1 MLTPPKPAVLMA
13 MLAVLAVGGSGLLVT
28 GSAQAAPLA
37 AGTASFGTPTLSPS
51 TGGSATNFTIALPAG
66 AACPGDGTPAGGNYR
81 WQTFIVSNS
90 LDASQLKYA
99 GGTPS
104 IAGAAAGTVVQP
116 LFSSGNPIVDQ
127 NPALTTG
134 AVTVAGTQF
143 QFSVYPAG
151 TFTAGVYKIGV
162 ACTDSVGDT
171 QRFWSAPLTIA
182 TAPSFAWTY
191 GAAPSAI
198 TLATPTFTATS
209 CTVGITAPT
218 AVPAATVTITY
229 TPTGTIL
236 GGAVTVSGA
245 PSSPTSDTRTGLV
258 QGQTYN
264 VTASQTNG
272 VGSAAGSNTVT
283 CTPSVTLAA
292 PAVAATPA
300 VLSVAVTWTA
310 SGTPTGYTV
319 NGFSC
324 PSNVANAG
332 VCTTAVAGS
341 PFATTGTSQLVTG
354 LTAGT
359 LYYFEVTANYA
370 AGTSAPA
377 GNANATALANTLV
390 SETVTVTRP
399 AGALVLT
406 QRCGVFGAMA
416 SETVAGFGT
425 IAAETA
431 TGGTTGTAPTLSAGG
446 SADPLFSQYPYPVDG
461 SGVPTGVNYPT
472 FCGVSL
478 GTGALITSGTLAGD
492 YFTATGRV
500 PQLTVIDTRD
510 SDSAWTLSGSVSD
523 FTSGANS
530 FSGNYLG
537 WTPQV
542 NFTSAP
548 TLAGYDQVVTAGAA
562 VNPSEAATAT
572 GVNNVPGAGLGVSRT
587 AASANAGQGLGLA
600 QIDTRLKLIIPLTA
614 KNGTYTATL
623 TFSVV

>member
-1 MLTPPKPAVLMA
+1 MNLIRKPMRLVAA
-13 MLAVLAVGGSGLLVT
+13 FATLAVAATGLLAT
-28 GSAQAAPLA
+28 GAAEAAPLA
-37 AGTASFGTPTLSPS
+37 AGTASSGTPTLSPT
-51 TGGSATNFTIALPAG
+51 TGGSATNFTISLPAG
-66 AACPGDGTPAGGNYR
+66 AACPGDGTAGYR

-90 LDASQLKYA
+90 LDASQLKYT
-99 GGTPS
+99 GGTPA
-104 IAGAAAGTVVQP
+104 IAGSAAGTVVQP

-162 ACTDSVGDT
+162 ACTDSAGDT

-182 TAPSFAWTY
+182 TTGSFSWTY

-198 TLATPTFTATS
+198 TLALTSFTATS

-218 AVPAATVTITY
+218 AVPSATVTITY
-229 TPTGTIL
+229 TPTGTII
-236 GGAVTVSGA
+236 GGATTVSGA
-245 PSSPTSDTRTGLV
+245 PSSPTSDVRTGLV
-258 QGQTYN
+258 QGQTYA

-272 VGSAAGSNTVT
+272 VGSAAGSNTVS

-292 PAVAATPA
+292 PAVTATPA

-310 SGTPTGYTV
+310 SGTPTNYTV
-319 NGFSC
+319 NAFSC
-324 PSNVANAG
+324 PGTTANAG
-332 VCTTAVAGS
+332 VCTTAVSGS
-341 PFATTGTSQLVTG
+341 PFTAAGTSQLVG
-354 LTAGT
+354 SLTAGT

-377 GNANATALANTLV
+377 GNANATALANTLL
-390 SETVTVTRP
+390 SQTLTVTRP
-399 AGALVLT
+399 VGALVIT
-406 QRCGVFGAMA
+406 QRCGVFGPMA
-416 SETVAGFGT
+416 SETVPGFGT

-431 TGGTTGTAPTLSAGG
+431 SGGTTGTAPTLTGGG
-446 SADPLFSQYPYPVDG
+446 SDPLFGQYPYPVDG

-478 GTGALITSGTLAGD
+478 GTGALITSGALAGD

-562 VNPSEAATAT
+562 VNPSSAATAT

-600 QIDTRLKLIIPLTA
+600 QVDTRLKLIIPLTA

>member
-1 MLTPPKPAVLMA
+1 LKY
-13 MLAVLAVGGSGLLVT
+13 VGG
-28 GSAQAAPLA
+28 Q
-37 AGTASFGTPTLSPS
+37 
-51 TGGSATNFTIALPAG
+51 
-66 AACPGDGTPAGGNYR
+66 
-81 WQTFIVSNS
+81 
-90 LDASQLKYA
+90 
-99 GGTPS
+99 PS
-104 IAGAAAGTVVQP
+104 IAGAGSAVVQP

-151 TFTAGVYKIGV
+151 TFAAGVYKIGV
-162 ACTDSVGDT
+162 ACTDNAGDT
-171 QRFWSAPLTIA
+171 QRFWSSPLTI
-182 TAPSFAWTY
+182 TTSPSFSWQY
-191 GAAPSAI
+191 GAVPGAI
-198 TLATPTFTATS
+198 TLSLTSFGATS
-209 CTVGITAPT
+209 CTVGITAPEAT
-218 AVPAATVTITY
+218 PAATVSISY
-229 TPTGTIL
+229 TPTGTII
-236 GGAVTVSGA
+236 GGATTVTGA
-245 PSSPTSDTRTGLV
+245 PSSPTSDVRTGLV
-258 QGQTYN
+258 QGQAYN
-264 VTASQTNG
+264 VTATQTNTLG
-272 VGSAAGSNTVT
+272 TSTVSNTVS
-283 CTPSVTLAA
+283 CTPSVTLSA
-292 PAVAATPA
+292 PAVTATPA
-300 VLSVAVTWTA
+300 VLSVAVSWTA
-310 SGTPTGYTV
+310 SGTPTNYTV
-319 NGFSC
+319 TAFSC
-324 PSNVANAG
+324 PSTVANAG
-332 VCTTAVAGS
+332 VCTSAVTGS
-341 PFATTGTSQLVTG
+341 PFTAAGTTQLVSG

-390 SETVTVTRP
+390 SQTLTVNRP

-431 TGGTTGTAPTLSAGG
+431 TGGSTGTAPTLSAGG
-446 SADPLFSQYPYPVDG
+446 AADPLFSQYPYPVDG

-472 FCGVSL
+472 FCGVNL
-478 GTGALITSGTLAGD
+478 GTGALITSGALAGD

-523 FTSGANS
+523 FTSGSNS

-562 VNPSEAATAT
+562 VNPSAAATAT

>member
-1 MLTPPKPAVLMA
+1 MNIIRTPKRLA
-13 MLAVLAVGGSGLLVT
+13 AVLATLAVAATGLFASG
-28 GSAQAAPLA
+28 AAEAAPLP
-37 AGTASFGTPTLSPS
+37 AGTAAAGAVTISPTS
-51 TGGSATNFTIALPAG
+51 GSAATNFGFTLPAG
-66 AACPGDGTPAGGNYR
+66 AACQGDGVAGYR
-81 WQTFIVSNS
+81 WHTFIVSNS

-99 GGTPS
+99 GGVPS
-104 IAGAAAGTVVQP
+104 ITGAGAGTVVQP
-116 LFSSGNPIVDQ
+116 LYSSGSPIVDQ
-127 NPALTTG
+127 NPALSSG
-134 AVTVAGTQF
+134 GVLVAGTSF

-162 ACTDSVGDT
+162 ACTDGTGDV
-171 QRFWSAPLTIA
+171 QRFWSSPLTI
-182 TAPSFAWTY
+182 TTSPSFAWQF
-191 GAAPSAI
+191 GAVPDAI
-198 TLATPTFTATS
+198 TLSLTSFGATS
-209 CTVGITAPT
+209 CTVGISAPAAT
-218 AVPAATVTITY
+218 PAATVTITY
-229 TPTGTIL
+229 TPTGTVL
-236 GGAVTVSGA
+236 AGATTVSGA
-245 PSSPTSDTRTGLV
+245 PSSASSDVRTGLV
-258 QGQTYN
+258 QGQAYN
-264 VTASQTNG
+264 VTATQANTLGTSP
-272 VGSAAGSNTVT
+272 ASNTVS
-283 CTPSVTLAA
+283 CTPSVTLTA
-292 PAVAATPA
+292 PAVVATPA

-310 SGTPTGYTV
+310 SGTPTNYTV
-319 NGFSC
+319 NAFSC
-324 PSNVANAG
+324 PGTTANAS
-332 VCTTAVAGS
+332 VCTGAVTGS
-341 PFATTGTSQLVTG
+341 PFTAAGTSQVVSG

-377 GNANATALANTLV
+377 GNANATALANTLL
-390 SETVTVTRP
+390 SQTLTVTRP
-399 AGALVLT
+399 VGALVIT
-406 QRCGVFGAMA
+406 QRCGVFGPMA
-416 SETVAGFGT
+416 SETVPGFGT

-431 TGGTTGTAPTLSAGG
+431 TGGATGTAPTLSGGG
-446 SADPLFSQYPYPVDG
+446 SDPLFGQYPYPVDG

-472 FCGVSL
+472 ICGVSL
-478 GTGALITSGTLAGD
+478 GTGALITSGALAGD

-562 VNPSEAATAT
+562 VNPSSAATAT

-600 QIDTRLKLIIPLTA
+600 QVDTRLKLIIPLTA

>member
-1 MLTPPKPAVLMA
+1 MNLIRKPMRLAAALATVAVA
-13 MLAVLAVGGSGLLVT
+13 AAGLLVT

-37 AGTASFGTPTLSPS
+37 AGTASTGTPTLSPTS
-51 TGGSATNFTIALPAG
+51 GGSATNFTMALPAG
-66 AACPGDGTPAGGNYR
+66 AVCPGDGTAGYR

-104 IAGAAAGTVVQP
+104 IAGAAAGTVQP

-127 NPALTTG
+127 NPALTSG

-182 TAPSFAWTY
+182 TTPSFAWTY

-562 VNPSEAATAT
+562 VNPSAAATAT